1 MYAPF
6 CRAWGRG
13 NSPFSSLEARI
24 WVSLLQGE
32 FSRRKN
38 FVARAQLGGAG
49 VEGEGALPAVAGLF
63 SASPTAALELG
74 WSKESD

>member
-1 MYAPF
+1 MA
-6 CRAWGRG
+6 G
-13 NSPFSSLEARI
+13 
-24 WVSLLQGE
+24 
-32 FSRRKN
+32 
-38 FVARAQLGGAG
+38 AQLGGAG